1 MTTMLK
7 MLQKNLTFN
16 DYNPTEKRTCIN
28 TQYLAVS
35 INALQFLYKLNG
47 WAKHDILKFRT
58 KNNRK

>member
-7 MLQKNLTFN
+7 TLHKNLTFN

-47 WAKHDILKFRT
+47 
-58 KNNRK
+58 